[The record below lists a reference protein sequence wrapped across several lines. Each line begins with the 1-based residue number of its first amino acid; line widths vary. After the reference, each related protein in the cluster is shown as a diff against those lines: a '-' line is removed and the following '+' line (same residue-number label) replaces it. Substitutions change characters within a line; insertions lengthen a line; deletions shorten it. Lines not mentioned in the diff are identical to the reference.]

1 MKKILIMMISAIV
14 TLTTLFSTMEAGAK
28 TESEL
33 KGEQKNIE
41 SSIEEKKKNID
52 AAKQELSETEGKRK
66 ELEVELANLNEQVN
80 KLKSNINTIQAEV
93 NKILEQ
99 SQKTKDE
106 IEKAELKIEENYK
119 LIGDVMK
126 ISYEQQAGG
135 YLQLLLE
142 ASSFPNFIRRLE
154 MITSITKQ
162 NDKIIKDTTELQ
174 IELEEKEK
182 QLDEERTVMEE
193 KQDILFEEKAK
204 VDELV
209 VDQQAKV
216 DELIAIQNSLKEEI
230 ELNNEQIAALEK
242 ESKNIENQINN
253 LTAGS
258 TGSYEG
264 GAFGWP
270 VPGYSTIS
278 SYFGYRIHPITG
290 VSKLHAGIDIPAP
303 AGVTVAAAN
312 SGTVIVATYSES
324 YGNYVIIDHGGG
336 LTTLYAHNT
345 SLSVSSGQ
353 TVKKG
358 DKIAAVGTTGYSTG
372 NHLHFE
378 VRKNGTPVDPMSYLK

>member
-52 AAKQELSETEGKRK
+52 AAKQELSETEGKRR

-174 IELEEKEK
+174 IELEE
-182 QLDEERTVMEE
+182 EE

-209 VDQQAKV
+209 IDQQAKV

-324 YGNYVIIDHGGG
+324 YGNYVIIDHGG

-345 SLSVSSGQ
+345 SLSVSAGQ

>member
-14 TLTTLFSTMEAGAK
+14 TLTTVFSTIEAGAK

-33 KGEQKNIE
+33 KGEQKAIE
-41 SSIEEKKKNID
+41 SSIEEKKNNID
-52 AAKQELSETEGKRK
+52 AARQELSETQGKRK
-66 ELEVELANLNEQVN
+66 ELEAELASLNEQVN
-80 KLKSNINTIQAEV
+80 KLKSNIDTIQAEV

-99 SQKTKDE
+99 SKKTKEE
-106 IEKAELKIEENYK
+106 IEEAELKIEENYK

-162 NDKIIKDTTELQ
+162 NDKIIKETTDLQ
-174 IELEEKEK
+174 IELEKKQK

-193 KQDILFEEKAK
+193 KQDVLFEEKAK

-209 VDQQAKV
+209 IDQQGKV
-216 DELIAIQNSLKEEI
+216 DELIAIQNSLKEKI

-242 ESKNIENQINN
+242 ESKNIESEINK

-258 TGSYEG
+258 NGSYEG
-264 GAFGWP
+264 GALGWP
-270 VPGYSTIS
+270 VPGYNTIS

-290 VSKLHAGIDIPAP
+290 VSKLHAGMDVAAP
-303 AGVTVAAAN
+303 AGATVVAAA

-345 SLSVSSGQ
+345 SLTVSAGQ

-358 DKIAAVGTTGYSTG
+358 DKIATVGTTGYSTG

-378 VRKNGTPVDPMSYLK
+378 VRKNGTPVDPMGYLK